1 MYRKKH
7 SISVV
12 SGIQWGSWK
21 ISPADKGELLY
32 INVFLLSKRLRAQMS
47 PRYLPICQSIFILT
61 PHPSFP

>member
-47 PRYLPICQSIFILT
+47 P
-61 PHPSFP
+61 